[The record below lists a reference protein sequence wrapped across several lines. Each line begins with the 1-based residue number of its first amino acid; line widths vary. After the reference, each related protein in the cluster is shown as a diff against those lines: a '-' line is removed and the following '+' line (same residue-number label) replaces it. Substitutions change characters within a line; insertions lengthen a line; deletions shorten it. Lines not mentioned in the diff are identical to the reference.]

1 MTMRKM
7 LAFIDGSIYNDS
19 VCDHVI
25 WAAAGNQSDVSLFNV
40 IEGASDV
47 DVPSNFS
54 GSLGA
59 EAKNK
64 LLSELSELD
73 QKRSK
78 LAQKKGR
85 LILDLARERLIH
97 SGLKK
102 VETHLRNGDFV
113 TTVTEY
119 QDNSDLIIIGKR
131 GEAADFA
138 KLHLGSNLE
147 RLIRST
153 NKPVLVAARSFTPIK
168 KVLVA
173 YDGGHSSYGA
183 IEYIASK
190 KPYSELECQIV
201 IVGEKGS
208 RGHKQSIHAENLLK
222 KAAVDYQ
229 IFHET
234 GEPERVISDHVE
246 NHGIDLLVM
255 GAYGHS
261 RIRNLI
267 IGSTTTQ
274 MIRSCLVP
282 VLLFR

>member
-1 MTMRKM
+1 MSKM
-7 LAFIDGSIYNDS
+7 LAFIDGSIYSDS

-25 WAAAGNQSDVSLFNV
+25 WAAAGDQFDVSLFNV
-40 IEGASDV
+40 IEGAYNV
-47 DVPSNFS
+47 DAPSNFS
-54 GSLGA
+54 GNLGA

-64 LLSELSELD
+64 LLAELSELD
-73 QKRSK
+73 QKRAK

-85 LILDLARERLIH
+85 LVLDLARDSLING
-97 SGLKK
+97 GLTN
-102 VETHLRNGDFV
+102 VEIHLRNGDFV
-113 TTVTEY
+113 ETVTEF
-119 QDNSDLIIIGKR
+119 QGNSDLIVIGKR

-153 NKPVLVAARSFTPIK
+153 NRPVLVAARSFKPIK
-168 KVLVA
+168 RVLVA
-173 YDGGHSSYGA
+173 FDGGRSSYGA
-183 IEYIASK
+183 IDYIASNK
-190 KPYSELECQIV
+190 SYVELECHIV
-201 IVGEKGS
+201 VVGHDGS

-222 KAAVDYQ
+222 KAGMNYTV
-229 IFHET
+229 FFER
-234 GEPERVISDHVE
+234 GEPEKVISEHVE
-246 NHGIDLLVM
+246 KHDVDLLVM

-261 RIRNLI
+261 RIRNLM

>member
-1 MTMRKM
+1 MRKM
-7 LAFIDGSIYNDS
+7 IAFIDGSIYSDS

-25 WAAAGNQSDVSLFNV
+25 WAADGDQSDVSLFNV
-40 IEGASDV
+40 IEGAYEIDA
-47 DVPSNFS
+47 PSNFS
-54 GSLGA
+54 GNLGA
-59 EAKNK
+59 DAKNK
-64 LLSELSELD
+64 LLAELSELD
-73 QKRSK
+73 QQRAK
-78 LAQKKGR
+78 LSQKKGR
-85 LILDLARERLIH
+85 LVLDLARDRLIQ
-97 SGLKK
+97 GGVKT

-113 TTVTEY
+113 TTVTDY
-119 QDNSDLIIIGKR
+119 QDASDLIIVGKR

-153 NKPVLVAARSFTPIK
+153 NKPVLVAARSFKPIK
-168 KVLVA
+168 KMLVA
-173 YDGGHSSYGA
+173 FDGGRSSYGA
-183 IEYIASK
+183 IDFIASTT
-190 KPYSELECQIV
+190 PYSRLECHIV
-201 IVGEKGS
+201 IAGEEGS
-208 RGHKQSIHAENLLK
+208 RGHKQVIHAENLLK
-222 KAAVDYQ
+222 KAAVDYSVFYQ
-229 IFHET
+229 S

-246 NHGIDLLVM
+246 KYGVDLLVM

>member
-1 MTMRKM
+1 MRKM
-7 LAFIDGSIYNDS
+7 LAFIDGSIYSDS

-25 WAAAGNQSDVSLFNV
+25 WAAAGDQFDVSLFNV
-40 IEGASDV
+40 IEGARDA

-54 GSLGA
+54 GSLSA

-73 QKRSK
+73 QKRAK

-85 LILDLARERLIH
+85 LVLDLARKRLVKG
-97 SGLKK
+97 GLKK

-113 TTVTEY
+113 STVTDY
-119 QDNSDLIIIGKR
+119 QDDSDLIIIGKR
-131 GEAADFA
+131 GEDADFA

-153 NKPVLVAARSFTPIK
+153 NKPVLVAARSFKPIK
-168 KVLVA
+168 KLLVA
-173 YDGGHSSYGA
+173 FDGGRSSYGA
-183 IEYIASK
+183 IDYIASNK
-190 KPYSELECQIV
+190 SYSELDCHIV
-201 IVGEKGS
+201 IAGEEGS
-208 RGHKQSIHAENLLK
+208 RGHKQAIHAENLLK
-222 KAAVDYQ
+222 KASVDYSV
-229 IFHET
+229 FYER
-234 GEPERVISDHVE
+234 GEPEKVISDHVE
-246 NHGIDLLVM
+246 KYGVDLLVM

-261 RIRNLI
+261 KIRNLI

>member
-1 MTMRKM
+1 MSKM
-7 LAFIDGSIYNDS
+7 LAFIDGSIYSDS

-25 WAAAGNQSDVSLFNV
+25 WAAAGDQFDVSLFNV
-40 IEGASDV
+40 IEGSYNV
-47 DVPSNFS
+47 DGPSNFS
-54 GSLGA
+54 GNLGA

-64 LLSELSELD
+64 LLAELSELD
-73 QKRSK
+73 QKRGK

-85 LILDLARERLIH
+85 LVLDLARDRLIAG
-97 SGLKK
+97 GLTN
-102 VETHLRNGDFV
+102 VEIHLRNGDFV
-113 TTVTEY
+113 ETVTEF

-153 NKPVLVAARSFTPIK
+153 NRPVLVAARSFKPIK
-168 KVLVA
+168 RVLVA
-173 YDGGHSSYGA
+173 FDGGRSSYGA
-183 IEYIASK
+183 IDYIASNK
-190 KPYSELECQIV
+190 SYVQLECHIV
-201 IVGEKGS
+201 VVGQDGS

-222 KAAVDYQ
+222 KAGINYTV
-229 IFHET
+229 FFER
-234 GEPERVISDHVE
+234 GEPEKVISGHVE
-246 NHGIDLLVM
+246 KHGVDLLVM

-261 RIRNLI
+261 RIRNLM

-274 MIRSCLVP
+274 MIRSCLIP